1 MYKHIKIP
9 KTLKELLINKIKMR
23 AYKSSLHIE
32 EIAKLLNNELNLDD
46 SSKNLLGFLLEYHYY
61 SINERNILNIIEKFK
76 HLTKYLDSV
85 LMIKLR
91 VNFGDDNN
99 TGEYL
104 RVLKNKKVSAAL
116 LDIVKQIKKTSNYD
130 YNINLATEI
139 IKFNTRISSFN

>member
-1 MYKHIKIP
+1 
-9 KTLKELLINKIKMR
+9 MR